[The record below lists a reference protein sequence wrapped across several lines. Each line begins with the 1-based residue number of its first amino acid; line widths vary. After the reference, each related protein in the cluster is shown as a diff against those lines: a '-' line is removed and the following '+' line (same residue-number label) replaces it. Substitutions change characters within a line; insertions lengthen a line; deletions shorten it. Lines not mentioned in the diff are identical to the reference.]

1 MEWVAIGGVSG
12 ANGSGLSSSS
22 PLRFFGFA
30 SGLDIDGLVAKLM
43 EAERI
48 PLDRLL
54 QQRQLLV
61 WQKQAYQDIR
71 LKLRDLDDNALNL
84 RLSGTFSP
92 RVATST
98 NESVVKASA
107 QAGAPTGTHTVTV
120 NGLAKSMALYS
131 SAALP
136 GPGGTGV
143 DPAQS
148 LASQFS
154 GLGSS
159 LTLKIYYTVGATT
172 QTAEKTFNT
181 ATDTLDSVI
190 SWINGTGYG
199 LVASYDAENDR
210 FFISSTNTGDR
221 TPQGEARSY
230 RFEDATGT
238 AFFSSKLS
246 LVDGNGTPSPTL
258 VSDTTG
264 SLSTHTGVNAQVVVD
279 SATLQFAENTFALA
293 GITYT
298 LAGTGGPAQVTVSQ
312 DTDAVV
318 ASIRSFVDLYNTT
331 FDAINSR
338 LREPRY
344 YDYPPLTEAQK
355 KEMTADEIA
364 AWEEKA
370 KSGLLRFDPLL
381 TDAASNLRRALS
393 SPVEGTGSTYKSLA
407 DIGITTGSW
416 FEYGKLYLDET
427 KLRDA
432 LSKDP
437 AGVQALFA
445 QSGASFSTKGVGY
458 RLDDALNGAL
468 EQLADRAGTTAVEAD
483 LTTALGRLIDDLDER
498 IASTEERLA
507 RREAYY
513 YRQFSV
519 MESFI
524 SQMNTQALWLA
535 QQFGQ
540 GSG

>member
-1 MEWVAIGGVSG
+1 MAVGGISG
-12 ANGSGLSSSS
+12 ATGAGLSSSS

-30 SGLDIDGLVAKLM
+30 SGLDIDELVGKLM

-71 LKLRDLDDNALNL
+71 LKLRDLDDNALSL
-84 RLSGTFSP
+84 RLSSTFAP
-92 RVATST
+92 RAASSS
-98 NESVVKASA
+98 NELVVKASA

-120 NGLAKSMALYS
+120 NSLAKSMALYS
-131 SAALP
+131 SDSLP

-143 DPAQS
+143 DPTQS

-159 LTLKIYYTVGATT
+159 LTLKIHYTLGSTT
-172 QTAEKTFNT
+172 QTAEKTFDT
-181 ATDTLDSVI
+181 AKDSLDSVI

-199 LVASYDAENDR
+199 LVASYDVENDR
-210 FFISSTNTGDR
+210 FFISSTKTGDR

-230 RFEDATGT
+230 QFEDASGTG
-238 AFFSSKLS
+238 FFSSKLS
-246 LVDGNGTPSPTL
+246 LVDGNGTPSPTP

-264 SLSTHTGVNAQVVVD
+264 SLSSHTGVNAEVVID
-279 SATLQFAENTFALA
+279 SATLRFAENTFTLG
-293 GITYT
+293 GITYS

-318 ASIRSFVDLYNTT
+318 ASIRSFVDLYNATI
-331 FDAINSR
+331 DAINIK

-344 YDYPPLTEAQK
+344 YDYPPLTDAQK
-355 KEMTADEIA
+355 KEMTADEVA
-364 AWEEKA
+364 TWEERA

-381 TDAASNLRRALS
+381 TDAVSDLRRAVS
-393 SPVEGTGSTYKSLA
+393 SRVEGTGSKYKSLA
-407 DIGITTGSW
+407 DIGITTGLW
-416 FEYGKLYLDET
+416 FDYGKLYLDET

-432 LSKDP
+432 LSTDP
-437 AGVQALFA
+437 AGVQALFT
-445 QSGASFSTKGVGY
+445 QSGATFDTRGVGH
-458 RLDDALNGAL
+458 RLDTALNEAL
-468 EQLADRAGTTAVEAD
+468 RELADRAGTTNVEAD

-498 IASTEERLA
+498 IARTEERLA

-540 GSG
+540 GAR